1 LELKAPGAGWA
12 RRIARWLGALRVV
25 TLLPLRRQLAA
36 LGAVLAALLA
46 ASLWLAW
53 SEYREA
59 HFGEG
64 HVAAAAE
71 MRTLSQRL
79 AKSALRSLR
88 GDPEA
93 FPQVQASRDGF
104 ASALSRLTR
113 DGRSPAAVRA
123 LAAEWERTERNA
135 TTLLR
140 DQKLLTALAAAAAGM
155 ERANPLLLERAE
167 RVQNLKLARGASAA
181 EIAAASR
188 LVMLTQRMAR
198 GAQQLLAADVVDP
211 EVEFLLGKDV
221 NEFRRTLVQ
230 LRERAKESDLS
241 ASLGDLGQSFG
252 LYQDAVVAVLGTRAR
267 LAGAK
272 DAASAIYAD
281 SERLLDA
288 VDRVVAAYGA
298 APAPPAYEFGM
309 AATALA
315 LLGALLLLV
324 LFYVHDERRQREGI
338 ARRHV
343 VMRRTHERDLEA
355 VELLRRELE
364 GLAAGDLT
372 TRVTV
377 SSEITYPVAA
387 TLNDA
392 LEALRQLVA
401 HVAVAAERVG
411 GAAGGAQAA
420 ADGLFQAAQ
429 RQSVRIRG
437 ASASALGMARMVNEL
452 STRANQSAELSRA
465 ARAAALQGHQA
476 VQAALSVMR
485 DLGARIRVAAEQI
498 DKLRGASPE
507 LGRTAG
513 ALNQIAAQAEALSGS
528 ASGKTLGELGELLRK
543 LAQNIEE
550 VSKTTQSQAG
560 AASSV
565 AGGVRKVLSGAEQA
579 ADAATR
585 AAGSVEELAELLRGL
600 REALEKLRT

>member
-1 LELKAPGAGWA
+1 MELKAPGAGWA
-12 RRIARWLGALRVV
+12 RRIAQWLRALRVV

-485 DLGARIRVAAEQI
+485 DLGARIRVAAAQI
-498 DKLRGASPE
+498 DRLRGASPE

-543 LAQNIEE
+543 LAEKIEE
-550 VSKTTQSQAG
+550 VSRATQSQAG